1 VLATDG
7 CFYGEGAFRVNTAPN
22 PKDLEEL
29 FRYEVFKMLKAEGK
43 INDAII
49 ENMMQWHHS
58 GFNVYCGPA
67 IWPHDENALENLAHY
82 VIRAAFSQERMNYIT
97 DDQSPDGIAKV
108 IYQSK
113 DGRTSKTF
121 GALDWLAQL
130 TTHIPGKNEQMVR
143 YYGYYSNKSRGL
155 RRRAGKEDDVRH

>member
-1 VLATDG
+1 
-7 CFYGEGAFRVNTAPN
+7 
-22 PKDLEEL
+22 
-29 FRYEVFKMLKAEGK
+29 
-43 INDAII
+43 
-49 ENMMQWHHS
+49 
-58 GFNVYCGPA
+58 
-67 IWPHDENALENLAHY
+67 
-82 VIRAAFSQERMNYIT
+82 MNYLT

-121 GALDWLAQL
+121 GAMDWLAQL

-155 RRRAGKEDDVRH
+155 RRQAGREDDVPALIDSDLSAAEFRRNWARLIQKTGACPPFYLAGSRPIDMPQMPGRNEGDQHHRGPGDYQEDSATSWDLGDQKP